1 MIPQTP
7 LCVANRN
14 TYWVRKLFYTH
25 ELLAAMCLNGR
36 VPPMARRVKSGICGN
51 FGAESAHS
59 GKIALTVWASSS
71 HSRRFSPIA
80 ALARSYFCK
89 IKSVTTSP
97 VGPPKNWPEGGCV
110 WGLKRQLWW
119 QPNAIHDLPL
129 LLIRDAPLLGI
140 ESLRVWLIQE
150 EFRRSGPECGPFIN
164 QRFNIVA
171 FPRGAEWFWR
181 QGENLVLFVVLV
193 NYWYLF

>member
-1 MIPQTP
+1 MQGPMLKAAPPQCVTKESFIYISSCRKYIRMMNGLRP
-7 LCVANRN
+7 FAELCMDVCYA
-14 TYWVRKLFYTH
+14 
-25 ELLAAMCLNGR
+25 GQ
-36 VPPMARRVKSGICGN
+36 
-51 FGAESAHS
+51 
-59 GKIALTVWASSS
+59 SS

-140 ESLRVWLIQE
+140 ESLRV
-150 EFRRSGPECGPFIN
+150 
-164 QRFNIVA
+164 
-171 FPRGAEWFWR
+171 
-181 QGENLVLFVVLV
+181 
-193 NYWYLF
+193 

>member
-1 MIPQTP
+1 MIWLRPCG
-7 LCVANRN
+7 LSLRN
-14 TYWVRKLFYTH
+14 TKMS
-25 ELLAAMCLNGR
+25 AMR
-36 VPPMARRVKSGICGN
+36 TEQP
-51 FGAESAHS
+51 F
-59 GKIALTVWASSS
+59 
-71 HSRRFSPIA
+71 A
-80 ALARSYFCK
+80 ALFANSCISSFLFLQNK
-89 IKSVTTSP
+89 ISHHLP

-171 FPRGAEWFWR
+171 FPRGAGWFCC
-181 QGENLVLFVVLV
+181 QGENLVRFVVLL

>member
-1 MIPQTP
+1 MNAASTIPKNESP
-7 LCVANRN
+7 LSPAELPFA
-14 TYWVRKLFYTH
+14 VRYTNVSY
-25 ELLAAMCLNGR
+25 AGQ
-36 VPPMARRVKSGICGN
+36 
-51 FGAESAHS
+51 
-59 GKIALTVWASSS
+59 SS

-140 ESLRVWLIQE
+140 ESLRV
-150 EFRRSGPECGPFIN
+150 
-164 QRFNIVA
+164 
-171 FPRGAEWFWR
+171 
-181 QGENLVLFVVLV
+181 
-193 NYWYLF
+193 